1 MFEIDIEGS
10 FSSAHSLKGY
20 QGNCSF
26 VHGHNWTVIAY
37 VQAER
42 LDAVGIAMDF
52 RKLKTELNDI
62 LQTFD
67 HKNLNELPEFQA
79 ANPTSELLAKI
90 IFERLAAK
98 IDGGDARVSKVR
110 VKESPGSGAS
120 YFVS

>member
-37 VQAER
+37 VQVER
-42 LDAVGIAMDF
+42 LDAVGIALDF
-52 RKLKTELNDI
+52 RKLKTELNDL

-67 HKNLNELPEFQA
+67 HKNLNELPEFQT

-98 IDGGDARVSKVR
+98 INDGDARVSKVR

>member
-37 VQAER
+37 VQAEQ
-42 LDAVGIAMDF
+42 LDAVGIALDF

-62 LQTFD
+62 LLAFD
-67 HKNLNELPEFQA
+67 HKNLNELPEFHSV
-79 ANPTSELLAKI
+79 NPTSELLAKI
-90 IFERLAAK
+90 IFERLSEK
-98 IDGGDARVSKVR
+98 INDGGVRVSKVR